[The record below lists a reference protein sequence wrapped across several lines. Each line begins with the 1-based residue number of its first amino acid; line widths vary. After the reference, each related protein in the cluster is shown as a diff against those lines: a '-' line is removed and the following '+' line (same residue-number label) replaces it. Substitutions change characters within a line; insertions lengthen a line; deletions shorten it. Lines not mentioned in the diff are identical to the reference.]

1 MAQVISQLN
10 QKLQTVAGEKV
21 RVATPLNYLAEEM
34 LLTKVFEV
42 DQVCRNYDPIRSE
55 TTYFLIRDKDV
66 VCKMT
71 FDDLVPIEDR
81 VTAIRVAMRI
91 EHGND
96 SEGEGSSPS

>member
-1 MAQVISQLN
+1 MGQAISQLN

-21 RVATPLNYLAEEM
+21 KAATTLNNLAEEA
-34 LLTKVFEV
+34 LLQDIFGV
-42 DQVCRNYDPIRSE
+42 DHVCKDYDINTAKTNYI
-55 TTYFLIRDKDV
+55 LIKNKSV
-66 VCKMT
+66 VCNME
-71 FDDLVPIEDR
+71 FDDLTPIEDR

>member
-21 RVATPLNYLAEEM
+21 RVATPLNYLAEEV
-34 LLTKVFEV
+34 LLQEIFEV
-42 DQVCRNYDPIRSE
+42 DQVCRNYDPKRSE
-55 TTYFLIRDKDV
+55 TTYFLIKDKDV

-81 VTAIRVAMRI
+81 VTAIRVAMRMK
-91 EHGND
+91 HGND

>member
-10 QKLQTVAGEKV
+10 QKLQTVAGEKAKA
-21 RVATPLNYLAEEM
+21 ATTLKVLAAEA
-34 LLTKVFEV
+34 LLQEIFKV
-42 DQVCRNYDPIRSE
+42 DQVCINFMPHTAE
-55 TTYFLIRDKDV
+55 TTYFLIKDKDV

>member
-1 MAQVISQLN
+1 MAQAISQLN

-21 RVATPLNYLAEEM
+21 RVATPLNYLAEEV
-34 LLTKVFEV
+34 LLQEIFEV
-42 DQVCRNYDPIRSE
+42 DQVCRHYDPKTQD
-55 TTYFLIRDKDV
+55 TTYFLIKEKDV

-81 VTAIRVAMRI
+81 VTAIRVAMRMK
-91 EHGND
+91 HGND